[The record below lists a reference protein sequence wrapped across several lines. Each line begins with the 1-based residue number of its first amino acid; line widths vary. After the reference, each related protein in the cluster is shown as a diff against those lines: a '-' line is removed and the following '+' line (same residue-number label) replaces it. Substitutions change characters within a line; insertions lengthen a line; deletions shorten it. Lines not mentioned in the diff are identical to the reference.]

1 MSALLRDRNALADRR
16 VRRTRT
22 PAGISAVW
30 AAVAT
35 VRGRRQTCGNSGEA
49 GRASR
54 EADVL
59 TLILAAAQAAC
70 GSATD
75 ALPKPLKKELR
86 AATALSP
93 CKVAELP
100 APVRA
105 KVAQLLRQETLS
117 MADPGE

>member
-75 ALPKPLKKELR
+75 ALPTRSRSFLF
-86 AATALSP
+86 AS
-93 CKVAELP
+93 
-100 APVRA
+100 
-105 KVAQLLRQETLS
+105 S
-117 MADPGE
+117 YS